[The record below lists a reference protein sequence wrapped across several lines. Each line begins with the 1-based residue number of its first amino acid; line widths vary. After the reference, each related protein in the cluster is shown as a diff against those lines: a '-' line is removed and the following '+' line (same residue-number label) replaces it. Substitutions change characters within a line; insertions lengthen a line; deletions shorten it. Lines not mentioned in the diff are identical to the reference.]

1 MNNGNGLTTR
11 GEKSIDE
18 ETYRRQQQ
26 AKQGR
31 RKIRQKGTNDDF
43 ALAVGININNG
54 RFMYTFIEGE
64 RKGQILWEEQVEIKT
79 KEMK

>member
-1 MNNGNGLTTR
+1 M
-11 GEKSIDE
+11 IDE

-43 ALAVGININNG
+43 AFAIGVHIGNG

-79 KEMK
+79 KGMK

>member
-1 MNNGNGLTTR
+1 M
-11 GEKSIDE
+11 IDE

-43 ALAVGININNG
+43 ALAVGTNING
-54 RFMYTFIEGE
+54 RFMYTFLEGE
-64 RKGQILWEEQVEIKT
+64 RKGQILWEEQVEFEPKG
-79 KEMK
+79 KE

>member
-1 MNNGNGLTTR
+1 M
-11 GEKSIDE
+11 IDE

-43 ALAVGININNG
+43 ALAVGTSIGG
-54 RFMYTFIEGE
+54 RFMYTFLEGE
-64 RKGQILWEEQVEIKT
+64 RKGQILWEEQVEIKP
-79 KEMK
+79 KGRKI

>member
-1 MNNGNGLTTR
+1 M
-11 GEKSIDE
+11 IDE

-43 ALAVGININNG
+43 ALAIGTHIGNG

-64 RKGQILWEEQVEIKT
+64 RKGQVLWEEQVEFKS
-79 KEMK
+79 KGAK